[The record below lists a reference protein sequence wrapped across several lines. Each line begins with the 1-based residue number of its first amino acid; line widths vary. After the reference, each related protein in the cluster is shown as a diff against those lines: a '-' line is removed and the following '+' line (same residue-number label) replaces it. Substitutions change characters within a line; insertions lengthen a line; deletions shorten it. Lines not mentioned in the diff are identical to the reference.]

1 MATPF
6 KIRPPEDVALAYG
19 FDKSKILQAVANQE
33 LDETSAIMAAMLIN
47 AGQRQQAIQAGQQPT
62 VAQQVFGG
70 QPPAPPAGLGATPQ
84 AAATPPISATPPM
97 GVASPQEM
105 PAPQEMPMMAEG
117 GMVPPY
123 MAGGGLSD
131 VPVPDGMFDEPSN
144 GGYAGGGMVAFAA
157 GGRTR
162 YDDFRR
168 AIIAQES
175 NGRYGVANA
184 EGSGAMGIGQIMP
197 DTARAIAKRIGLP
210 YRPELLAGTDEA
222 SREYQDALTAEAT
235 KEAFNYGKG
244 DPQLAAQYYFAG
256 PNKKGWGPKTQ
267 QYGLDIM
274 RRLGREGAPMP
285 REVDTNTI
293 SGRAMSLEDQL
304 AFSDRLFN
312 NLPREELEFAKAELR
327 KELDPE
333 YREEQAKL
341 NEAEAITA
349 AGLELLAPEQY
360 KGENILGSIA
370 KAVKT
375 GLSAYG
381 TGKKAQK
388 AADKAAIRELMAYE
402 ELDRKTA
409 VAAYEFG
416 MDAYKLGVTA
426 DQAARALAFDEKKLA
441 TTVSENAKDREVQ
454 MAAAMYRAQNPSD
467 FDTKF
472 AMYQKS
478 YPDFSEV
485 AILKQMKT
493 DGLLGS
499 NQAGMGLIPG
509 MDGEMG
515 GAGDPSSGMT
525 ILGSKPVQ

>member
-1 MATPF
+1 
-6 KIRPPEDVALAYG
+6 
-19 FDKSKILQAVANQE
+19 
-33 LDETSAIMAAMLIN
+33 
-47 AGQRQQAIQAGQQPT
+47 
-62 VAQQVFGG
+62 
-70 QPPAPPAGLGATPQ
+70 
-84 AAATPPISATPPM
+84 
-97 GVASPQEM
+97 M
-105 PAPQEMPMMAEG
+105 PAPQGEMPMMAEG
-117 GMVPPY
+117 GMVPSY
-123 MAGGGLSD
+123 MSGGGLSD
-131 VPVPDGMFDEPSN
+131 APVPDGMFDEPSN

-157 GGRTR
+157 GGRTG
-162 YDDFRR
+162 YNDFRR

-175 NGRYGVANA
+175 GGRYGIANA

-222 SREYQDALTAEAT
+222 SREYQDALTTEAT
-235 KEAFNYGKG
+235 KEAFAYGKG

-267 QYGLDIM
+267 EYGSDVM
-274 RRLGREGAPMP
+274 RRLGKEGTPMP
-285 REVDTNTI
+285 READTNTAQ
-293 SGRAMSLEDQL
+293 GRAMSLEDQL

-312 NLPREELEFAKAELR
+312 NLPRDELEFAKAELR
-327 KELDPE
+327 RELDPE

-349 AGLELLAPEQY
+349 AGLELIAPEEY
-360 KGENILGSIA
+360 RGENILGSIA

-409 VAAYEFG
+409 AAAYEFG

-426 DQAARALAFDEKKLA
+426 DQAERALAFDEKKLS
-441 TTVSENAKDREVQ
+441 TTVSENALDREVQ
-454 MAAAMYRAQNPSD
+454 MAAAMYRSQNPSD

-478 YPDFSEV
+478 YPGVSEV

-499 NQAGMGLIPG
+499 NQAGMGLLP
-509 MDGEMG
+509 
-515 GAGDPSSGMT
+515 GDPEGTGGGDANSGMT

>member
-1 MATPF
+1 
-6 KIRPPEDVALAYG
+6 
-19 FDKSKILQAVANQE
+19 
-33 LDETSAIMAAMLIN
+33 
-47 AGQRQQAIQAGQQPT
+47 
-62 VAQQVFGG
+62 
-70 QPPAPPAGLGATPQ
+70 
-84 AAATPPISATPPM
+84 
-97 GVASPQEM
+97 
-105 PAPQEMPMMAEG
+105 
-117 GMVPPY
+117 
-123 MAGGGLSD
+123 
-131 VPVPDGMFDEPSN
+131 
-144 GGYAGGGMVAFAA
+144 MVAFAG
-157 GGRTR
+157 GGRTG
-162 YDDFRR
+162 YNDFRR

-175 NGRYGVANA
+175 GGRYGIPNA

-222 SREYQDALTAEAT
+222 SREYQDALTTEAT

-267 QYGLDIM
+267 EYGLDIM

-285 REVDTNTI
+285 READTNTAA
-293 SGRAMSLEDQL
+293 GRAMSLEDQL
-304 AFSDRLFN
+304 AFGKSMFDD
-312 NLPREELEFAKAELR
+312 LPREELERAKAAALE
-327 KELDPE
+327 ELDPAKVE
-333 YREEQAKL
+333 KQKKL

-349 AGLELLAPEQY
+349 FGLELMAPENYQ
-360 KGENILGSIA
+360 GENILGSIA
-370 KAVKT
+370 KATKT
-375 GLSAYG
+375 ALGAYG
-381 TGKKAQK
+381 AGKKEQK
-388 AADKAAIRELMAYE
+388 AAKNAAVRELMAYE
-402 ELDRKTA
+402 DLDRKTA
-409 VAAYEFG
+409 VAGIELG
-416 MDAYKLGVTA
+416 VDAFKLGMTA
-426 DQAARALAFDEKKLA
+426 EQAERALAFDEKKLA

-478 YPDFSEV
+478 YPGVSEV

-515 GAGDPSSGMT
+515 GAGDPNSGMT